1 MNGQTEV
8 NDKSRAEWQSRLNA
22 RLDMGKEL
30 DLDDVAAQSQ
40 LAMAELITLRL
51 DAKSLHNDDHIPINA
66 TYWRREA
73 ARTAKERDVMR
84 AALEVSRGNV
94 LSIKSAV
101 GIGVITYDIWLR
113 EINTALGIEESN
125 V

>member
-1 MNGQTEV
+1 
-8 NDKSRAEWQSRLNA
+8 
-22 RLDMGKEL
+22 MGKDL

-66 TYWRREA
+66 TYWKREA
-73 ARTAKERDVMR
+73 ARIAKERDVMR

-113 EINTALGIEESN
+113 EINNALGIEESN

>member
-1 MNGQTEV
+1 
-8 NDKSRAEWQSRLNA
+8 
-22 RLDMGKEL
+22 MGKEL
-30 DLDDVAAQSQ
+30 DLDDVASQSQ

-51 DAKSLHNDDHIPINA
+51 DAKSLHNDDHIPTNA
-66 TYWRREA
+66 TYWKREA
-73 ARTAKERDVMR
+73 ARISKERDVMR

-113 EINTALGIEESN
+113 EINNALGIEESN
-125 V
+125 VKLRGAALLRRPT

>member
-1 MNGQTEV
+1 
-8 NDKSRAEWQSRLNA
+8 
-22 RLDMGKEL
+22 MGKEL

-66 TYWRREA
+66 TYWKREA
-73 ARTAKERDVMR
+73 SRIAKERDAMR
-84 AALEVSRGNV
+84 SVLEVSRGNV

-113 EINTALGIEESN
+113 EINNALGIEESN
-125 V
+125 AKLTGSAP